1 MLLRYDPKDDPFEHL
16 NDPQVLDNTPIG
28 TLRVVPWANAASVAV
43 MDRQD
48 ATRVQRIVHTLQHG
62 ENPLAAV
69 YGKRTYEQTAVQAAY
84 DLRDE
89 DRHAAELRDE
99 DALSKD
105 NQDRYRHFLRRHID
119 GEEAALRF
127 LRVREAG

>member
-1 MLLRYDPKDDPFEHL
+1 MLFRYDPENDPFENL
-16 NDPQVLDNTPIG
+16 NDPRVLDNTPIG
-28 TLRVVPWANAASVAV
+28 TLRVIPWANAASVAV
-43 MDRQD
+43 MDRHD
-48 ATRVQRIVHTLQHG
+48 PTRVQRIIHTLSHG
-62 ENPLAAV
+62 ESPLSAI

-84 DLRDE
+84 EVRDE
-89 DRHAAELRDE
+89 DRTAAEARE
-99 DALSKD
+99 EEALSKD